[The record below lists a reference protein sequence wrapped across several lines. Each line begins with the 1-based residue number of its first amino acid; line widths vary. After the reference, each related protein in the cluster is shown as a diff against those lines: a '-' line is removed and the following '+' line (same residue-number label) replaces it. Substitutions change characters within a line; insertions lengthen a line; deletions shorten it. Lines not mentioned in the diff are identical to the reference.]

1 MCDTDC
7 VYDVEEV
14 IERVYGN
21 VVGIEE
27 RDNETVTVGVGTNEG
42 DRNADG
48 VIDCVPERVFGTE
61 VAIEEY
67 DIVIEAVVDIVEL
80 ELGLTVGVG
89 RTEILA
95 VYEPDFVFGKELGK
109 DDELDVSCGV
119 VEIKVVP
126 LRVYNTVLDILLYRL
141 DDAEFVGILLAVRYT
156 LTDADGVGSLAT
168 YCVFELVDDING
180 LTLSVGMSDAL
191 GGLVNVVRGEG
202 DIETLPDKEAAPVLV
217 IWTDGDPETDRVGSV
232 LVVIDAVC

>member
-14 IERVYGN
+14 IEHVYGN

-27 RDNETVTVGVGTNEG
+27 RDNETDTVGVGTNEG

-48 VIDCVPERVFGTE
+48 VIDCVPERVLGTE
-61 VAIEEY
+61 VAIGEY

-80 ELGLTVGVG
+80 ELGLTVVVLINDEL
-89 RTEILA
+89 T
-95 VYEPDFVFGKELGK
+95 VYEPDFVFGKEVGK

-141 DDAEFVGILLAVRYT
+141 DDAEFVSILLAVRYT

-180 LTLSVGMSDAL
+180 LTLSVGMSVTV
-191 GGLVNVVRGEG
+191 G
-202 DIETLPDKEAAPVLV
+202 TFV
-217 IWTDGDPETDRVGSV
+217 IV
-232 LVVIDAVC
+232 AC